1 MINTSNLEQAK
12 KLIKTEKKPIIV
24 KAQGLEF
31 NKRILEYGNFN
42 ILLSIESS
50 EKSDSLRQLESGLNH
65 ILAKI
70 AAKDK
75 ISIGIDLDEILK
87 LDKKEKAIKL
97 GRIKQ
102 NIKIC
107 RKAKAKLKI
116 LNFKD
121 KYNAFYF
128 LLSLGASTQQAKEA
142 IS

>member
-1 MINTSNLEQAK
+1 MINTSNLEQVR

-24 KAQGLEF
+24 KAQDSEF
-31 NKRILEYGNFN
+31 NRKILEYGNFD

-65 ILAKI
+65 VLAKI
-70 AAKDK
+70 AAKNN
-75 ISIGIDLDEILK
+75 IAIGIDLDEILK
-87 LDKKEKAIKL
+87 LDKKEKAVRL
-97 GRIKQ
+97 SRIKQ

-121 KYNAFYF
+121 KYNASSF
-128 LLSLGASTQQAKEA
+128 LISLGASTQQAKEA
-142 IS
+142 IF